1 MNIEW
6 KDSYLVG
13 DGRIDS
19 QHRHLF
25 KLADLVVNAPDQN
38 EFRLA
43 AMQLYGYMRTHFADE
58 EILMRTS
65 NYPAYHEHQQLHN
78 ELLTRFNAIS
88 HSFAQGVWN
97 KDEILAFMTTWLL
110 EHIGQEDAKIA
121 AYIRQQSP

>member
-13 DGRIDS
+13 DGRIDA

-25 KLADLVVNAPDQN
+25 KLADLVIHAPDQN
-38 EFRLA
+38 EFRLV

-65 NYPAYHEHQQLHN
+65 GYPVYREHQRLHN
-78 ELLTRFNAIS
+78 ELLARFNAIS
-88 HSFAQGVWN
+88 RGFGQGLWN
-97 KDEILAFMTTWLL
+97 KDEIVTFMMTWLL
-110 EHIGQEDAKIA
+110 EHVAKEDTKIA
-121 AYIRQQSP
+121 AHIRQHSL

>member
-13 DGRIDS
+13 DGRIDT

-25 KLADLVVNAPDQN
+25 KLADLVMHAPDQN

-58 EILMRTS
+58 EILMRTN
-65 NYPAYHEHQQLHN
+65 NYPAYHAHQQMHN
-78 ELLTRFNAIS
+78 GLLERFNAIS
-88 HSFAQGVWN
+88 HRFGQGVWN
-97 KDEILAFMTTWLL
+97 RDEIVTFMTQWLL
-110 EHIGQEDAKIA
+110 GHIAQEDTKIA
-121 AYIRQQSP
+121 LHIRQRSP

>member
-6 KDSYLVG
+6 NDGYFVG
-13 DGRIDS
+13 DGRIDA

-38 EFRLA
+38 NFRLA

-58 EILMRTS
+58 EILMRTN
-65 NYPAYHEHQQLHN
+65 NYPAYREHQRLHN

-88 HSFAQGVWN
+88 RNFGQGAWN
-97 KDEILAFMTTWLL
+97 REEIVTFMTTWLL
-110 EHIGQEDAKIA
+110 EHVAQEDTKIA
-121 AYIRQQSP
+121 AHIRQRPP